1 MGIWRSENLK
11 KHIILA
17 LLIFNINLWRNIYI
31 YIYIYI
37 YIANPKKGLER
48 NYLKGKQKEKSL
60 ERIY

>member
-1 MGIWRSENLK
+1 VEK
-11 KHIILA
+11 
-17 LLIFNINLWRNIYI
+17 
-31 YIYIYI
+31 YIYI